1 MRFSK
6 NKIVINIHCSE
17 GQQLCNFTAI
27 WSLLIAFNVHKKL
40 ATEIISFVNFLSY
53 VNSYNCKIKN
63 SYMNFKTY
71 QLTLGACVTKY
82 CSNRFQL
89 FNLTS
94 ICALQILLIYIVTQT

>member
-53 VNSYNCKIKN
+53 VNRYNFKIKN

-71 QLTLGACVTKY
+71 QLTLGACVIKY

-94 ICALQILLIYIVTQT
+94 ICALQILLIHIVTQT